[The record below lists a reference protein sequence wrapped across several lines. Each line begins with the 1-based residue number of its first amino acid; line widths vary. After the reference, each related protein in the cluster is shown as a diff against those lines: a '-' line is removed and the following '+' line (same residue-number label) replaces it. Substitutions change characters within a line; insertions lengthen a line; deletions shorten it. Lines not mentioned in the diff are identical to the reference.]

1 MKVVNRNAIFYEIEI
16 EAETAAESLLE
27 EGQFVELCID
37 GNYREYKIIKKL
49 ENNRFLVAE

>member
-1 MKVVNRNAIFYEIEI
+1 MKVINRNAIFYEIEI